1 MPQTTTQQRNNWKHF
16 ECNPG
21 TMMVIDFGPDRIRVA
36 PPTVDA
42 WHALATV
49 LAAHNYNIR
58 VDDTD
63 SYNCRAI
70 KGGTGRSLHS
80 YGIALDINAST
91 NPFRLTPNQ
100 PDVKYSSKPTQ
111 FERGQEV
118 KLGIADTDMTPEM
131 INDVLAIQTT
141 NGKRVF
147 EWGGN
152 WKDRKDAMHFE
163 LDLSPEELQA
173 GINFDTVKKPS
184 GPGPVAREPQ
194 REPDAVD
201 LDDTSG
207 LSRGARGEAVRQLQ
221 LALQKRGFQVGQ
233 LDGVFGP
240 LTQAA
245 VTAFQASENL
255 PETGV
260 ADEATMQALARGPVV
275 MNGGGAMKPEDILR
289 LLFSALAQRDL
300 AGGTAPV
307 PQAPG
312 TINSQQI
319 LQLVLA
325 ALTGQQLA
333 VTRQQPAVTGQQSA
347 QPVALSPTSPSGT
360 VPPVLSPIDKALG
373 GEMLAGKKTPLA
385 VLAYTVLGILQSVDV
400 AGTATGPT
408 ATPTGQI
415 LTTLIGS
422 FGALGLLGKV
432 DRIVQMLGLIAAKPK

>member
-1 MPQTTTQQRNNWKHF
+1 MPQTTTQQRENWKHF
-16 ECNPG
+16 ECNQG
-21 TMMVIDFGPDRIRVA
+21 AMTLIDFGPDRIRVA

-42 WHALATV
+42 WRALAMV

-80 YGIALDINAST
+80 YGIALDVNAGT
-91 NPFRLTPNQ
+91 NPFRETPNNR
-100 PDVKYSSKPTQ
+100 DVRYSTKPTQ

-131 INDVLAIQTT
+131 IRDVLAIQTT
-141 NGKRVF
+141 NGKRIF

-163 LDLSPEELQA
+163 LDLSPDELQA
-173 GINFDTVKKPS
+173 GVNFDTVKKPS
-184 GPGPVAREPQ
+184 GPVVSQPQ
-194 REPDAVD
+194 RQPDAVD
-201 LDDTSG
+201 LDETAG
-207 LSRGARGEAVRQLQ
+207 LARGAQGEAVRQLQ
-221 LALQKRGFQVGQ
+221 LALQRRGFQVGQ
-233 LDGVFGP
+233 PDGVFGP

-245 VTAFQASENL
+245 VAAFQASEDL

-260 ADEATMQALARGPVV
+260 ADEATVRALERGPVVMGGPVV
-275 MNGGGAMKPEDILR
+275 MNGGGARKPEDILR
-289 LLFSALAQRDL
+289 LLFSVLARRDL
-300 AGGTAPV
+300 AGGTAP
-307 PQAPG
+307 PTQQAPG

-325 ALTGQQLA
+325 ALTGQQL
-333 VTRQQPAVTGQQSA
+333 G
-347 QPVALSPTSPSGT
+347 QPVAPSPTSPSGT
-360 VPPVLSPIDKALG
+360 TPPVLSPIDKALG

-385 VLAYTVLGILQSVDV
+385 VLAYTVLGILQSVDI

-422 FGALGLLGKV
+422 FGALGVLGKV